1 MAVYAKNKRL
11 DARIMQIKGFTNLF
25 ILIGL
30 SQLAACTIVP
40 GQHMQQF
47 ATQSSTEMPVRE
59 NNETILKKL
68 DIKTINAQLIVDLEK
83 DFNNRSLGPD
93 NVANHYFDYRIGSNT
108 IKGVPVKE
116 DYSQYRVGARDVL
129 TITVWGHPELTIPA
143 GEFRNAEAAGN
154 VVGEDGTIFYP
165 FAGVVQAEGRTVEE
179 IRDDLIEKLSKYIEN
194 VQLDVRVAAYRSQRA
209 YIVGEVA
216 QPGIQTVKDIPLTV
230 LEAINNAG
238 GVTADADLRNIT
250 LTRDDKTYSINLLS
264 LYEGGDTS
272 QNVLLR
278 HGDVLN
284 VPDNMFN
291 KVFVLGE
298 TTLGRGFGIGRARD
312 LIMNKGRLTLTEA
325 LSQGG
330 GLDQETSDAARIFIF
345 RTALGNSEIFHLDAK
360 SPDAFLLAE
369 RFPLQPRDVIFV
381 DRAEGIRWNQ
391 IIAQIQPTI
400 TLLNAFDGSLKV
412 QPFRSFP

>member
-1 MAVYAKNKRL
+1 MAVFFYIQRL
-11 DARIMQIKGFTNLF
+11 NARIMQIKVFTNLF
-25 ILIGL
+25 ILIVL

-40 GQHMQQF
+40 GQHMRQF
-47 ATQSSTEMPVRE
+47 ATESSSVMPVTE

-68 DIKTINAQLIVDLEK
+68 NIKTINAQLIVDLEK
-83 DFNNRSLGPD
+83 DINNRSLGPD

-108 IKGVPVKE
+108 IKGVPAKE

-179 IRDDLIEKLSKYIEN
+179 IRDELFEELSKYIEN

-216 QPGIQTVKDIPLTV
+216 QPGIQTVTDIPLTV

-278 HGDVLN
+278 QGDVLN

-330 GLDQETSDAARIFIF
+330 GIDQETSDAARIFVF
-345 RTALGNSEIFHLDAK
+345 RTGLGKSEIFHLDAK

-412 QPFRSFP
+412 QPFRSLP